1 MGIMHEVSRTL
12 SHPDTLHDISLC
24 HLGEL
29 HVALPVSDV
38 GDPIVHPVTQCLNDP
53 DRYHSR
59 CHKVVPH
66 IHHLPQMLLGIAGNN
81 EKYLHN
87 PTICNINMVDPHY

>member
-1 MGIMHEVSRTL
+1 MHEVSRTL

-38 GDPIVHPVTQCLNDP
+38 GDPIVFNTCGG
-53 DRYHSR
+53 S
-59 CHKVVPH
+59 
-66 IHHLPQMLLGIAGNN
+66 MGIALLQLG
-81 EKYLHN
+81 
-87 PTICNINMVDPHY
+87 DS